1 MKKYG
6 FGVDVG
12 GTTVKM
18 GFFETSGELLDKW
31 EIKTRTENQ
40 GEAILPDIAQAVK
53 AKMAE
58 KKLVKEQI
66 IGLGM
71 GLPAPV
77 TEDGIVQNTAN
88 LGWGYKE
95 VTRELEELL
104 DGMKVIPGN
113 DANVAALGEMWKG
126 GGKGH
131 KNVIMVTLG
140 TGVGGGIIV
149 DGKIVAGAHGAGG
162 EVGHACVEP
171 EEEAVCNCGNHGCL
185 EQMTSATGIVR
196 LAKKYLAS
204 HDTPSSLRERGESIS
219 AKAVFDA
226 LKEGDAAAEA
236 IVQEFSE
243 YLGRALAVF
252 ACVVDPEVIVVG
264 GGVSK
269 AGQIL
274 IDGVAKYYREA
285 AFIACKDTP
294 IVLASLGNDA
304 GIYGAAKML
313 ID

>member
-1 MKKYG
+1 MKYC
-6 FGVDVG
+6 FGIDIG

-18 GFFETSGELLDKW
+18 GLFQEDGELLDKW

-126 GGKGH
+126 GGEGT
-131 KNVIMVTLG
+131 KNLIMATLG

-149 DGKIVAGAHGAGG
+149 DGKIVTGAHGAGG
-162 EVGHACVEP
+162 EIGHACVEP
-171 EEEAVCNCGNHGCL
+171 EETESCNCGNKGCL
-185 EQMTSATGIVR
+185 EQLPSATGIVR
-196 LAKKYLAS
+196 IGK
-204 HDTPSSLRERGESIS
+204 
-219 AKAVFDA
+219 
-226 LKEGDAAAEA
+226 
-236 IVQEFSE
+236 
-243 YLGRALAVF
+243 
-252 ACVVDPEVIVVG
+252 
-264 GGVSK
+264 
-269 AGQIL
+269 
-274 IDGVAKYYREA
+274 
-285 AFIACKDTP
+285 
-294 IVLASLGNDA
+294 
-304 GIYGAAKML
+304 
-313 ID
+313 